1 MLRNSI
7 QIPVDQIR
15 VGMFIAELDRAWRET
30 PFMLQGFRVATQTD
44 LAALKQECK
53 KVTIDPT
60 HSVPGSF
67 EHLSDLHVVER
78 RFNAL
83 DWIKRLRVRFGK
95 FAEASEQVAEER
107 EALGLIP
114 AGVVPMIYGEMKP
127 VDVEID
133 RAEDV
138 YRSTDATLE
147 IIAKQVA
154 CGEKV
159 NLEAI
164 GGAVENMVESAIA
177 NPDALMWVARIR
189 TEDSATYAHGV
200 KVAVYLLQLGR
211 HLGFPPEQ
219 LGNLGAIGLLLDLG
233 KIKVDRDLLLKRG
246 KLTPPEFM
254 QVKRHVELGLV
265 ALEESGNVHPD
276 VRDGIAQHHE
286 RLDGSGYPAGLS
298 ATQIGIYG
306 RMAAVADSFAALT
319 SLRPYAAALPAY
331 DALKI
336 LYVQSGTHYH
346 APLVEQFVQA
356 IGVFPAGS
364 LVELSSGEVATVLA
378 HNRVRRLE
386 PRVLVLTDP
395 AKNPIHEP
403 MPLDLLL
410 QPKAADGSDI
420 KIVRGLPTGAYGLD
434 LRQFYFA

>member
-7 QIPVDQIR
+7 QISVDQIR
-15 VGMFIAELDRAWRET
+15 IGMFIAGLDRAWRET
-30 PFMLQGFRVATQTD
+30 PFMLQGFRVAD
-44 LAALKQECK
+44 RSDIDALKQECAT
-53 KVTIDPT
+53 VTIDPK

-67 EHLSDLHVVER
+67 EHLSDLHVPER
-78 RFNAL
+78 RFDAL
-83 DWIKRLRVRFGK
+83 GWIKRVRERFGM
-95 FAEASEQVAEER
+95 FGAASEKVARER

-114 AGVVPMIYGEMKP
+114 PGIVPTIYGEMKP
-127 VDVEID
+127 IDAEIG
-133 RAEDV
+133 RAEEV
-138 YRSTDATLE
+138 YRDADATLDL
-147 IIAKQVA
+147 IARQVA
-154 CGEKV
+154 DGEKV

-233 KIKVDRDLLLKRG
+233 KIKVDRDLLLKEG
-246 KLTPPEFM
+246 KLTTAEFI
-254 QVKRHVELGLV
+254 QIKRHVALGV
-265 ALEESGNVHPD
+265 NALEESGNVHPD
-276 VRDGIAQHHE
+276 VRDGIVQHHE
-286 RLDGSGYPAGLS
+286 RLDGSGYPNGLS
-298 ATQIGIYG
+298 GTQISIYG
-306 RMAAVADSFAALT
+306 RMAAVADSFAAMT
-319 SLRPYAAALPAY
+319 SLRRYAQPLPAY

-336 LYVQSGTHYH
+336 LYAQGGTHYH

-395 AKNPIHEP
+395 AKKPIHEP

-410 QPKAADGSDI
+410 QPKAADGADI

>member
-1 MLRNSI
+1 MLKNSL
-7 QIPVDQIR
+7 QIPVEQVR
-15 VGMFIAELDRAWRET
+15 VGMFVSELDRAWRET
-30 PFMLQGFRVATQTD
+30 PFMLQGFRVADQSD
-44 LAALKQECK
+44 VEALKRECATI
-53 KVTIDPT
+53 TIDPR
-60 HSVPGSF
+60 HSIPGSF
-67 EHLSDLHVVER
+67 EHLSDLHVAER
-78 RFNAL
+78 RFDAL
-83 DWIKRLRVRFGK
+83 AWIKRIRERFGI
-95 FAEASEQVAEER
+95 FGRASEEVARER
-107 EALGLIP
+107 DAIGLIP
-114 AGVVPMIYGEMKP
+114 NGVIPAIYGEMKP
-127 VDVEID
+127 IDAEIE

-147 IIAKQVA
+147 MIAKQVA
-154 CGEKV
+154 DGAKV

-189 TEDSATYAHGV
+189 SEDSATYAHGV

-219 LGNLGAIGLLLDLG
+219 MGNLGAIGLLLDLG
-233 KIKVDRDLLLKRG
+233 KIKVDRELLLRPG
-246 KLTPPEFM
+246 KLTTPELM
-254 QVKRHVELGLV
+254 QIKRHVELGLE
-265 ALEESGNVHPD
+265 ALQESGNVHAD

-286 RLDGSGYPAGLS
+286 RLDGSGYPRGLS
-298 ATQIGIYG
+298 NSQIGIYG
-306 RMAAVADSFAALT
+306 RMAAIADSFAAMT
-319 SLRPYAAALPAY
+319 SLRRYAEPLPAY

-336 LYVQSGTHYH
+336 LYAQGGTHYH

-364 LVELSSGEVATVLA
+364 LVELSSGEIATVLA

-395 AKNPIHEP
+395 AKQAIHEP
-403 MPLDLLL
+403 SPLDLLL
-410 QPKAADGSDI
+410 HPKAADGTDI
-420 KIVRGLPTGAYGLD
+420 KIVRGLPAGAYGLD